1 MAALSQVQHSF
12 AAPNVTMSTN
22 VEGLLN
28 LCQAVLHLK
37 LIDKVRIF
45 HASTSEMFGD
55 INRKEGDDSLIT
67 EGYPFNPMSPY
78 ACSKIANYYQVQF
91 FKNVYKM
98 FIVTGLT
105 FNHESPFRQET
116 FITRKIT
123 KAVARIRVGLQD
135 CLRVGNIYAMRDWG
149 HAFDYVQGF
158 WQLVNKQDKP
168 EDMIIA
174 TQDSV
179 SVKDFA
185 ELTFRQ
191 AGYTDIEWVG

>member
-1 MAALSQVQHSF
+1 M
-12 AAPNVTMSTN
+12 
-22 VEGLLN
+22 
-28 LCQAVLHLK
+28 LHLK
-37 LIDKVRIF
+37 LINKTRVF

-55 INRKEGDDSLIT
+55 VKRKEGDDTLIT

-78 ACSKIANYYQVQF
+78 AASKIANYYQVQF
-91 FKNVYKM
+91 YKNVYKM

-123 KAVARIRVGLQD
+123 KAVARIRTGLQD

-158 WQLVNKQDKP
+158 WQLVNK
-168 EDMIIA
+168 
-174 TQDSV
+174 
-179 SVKDFA
+179 
-185 ELTFRQ
+185 
-191 AGYTDIEWVG
+191 